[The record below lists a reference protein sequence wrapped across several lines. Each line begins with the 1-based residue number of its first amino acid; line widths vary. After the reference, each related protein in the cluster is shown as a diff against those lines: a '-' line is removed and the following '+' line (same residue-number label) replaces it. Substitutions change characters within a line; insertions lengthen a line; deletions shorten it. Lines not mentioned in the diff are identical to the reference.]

1 MLNFKKFSSNEDGNV
16 AMMFSIA
23 FAGILGLA
31 GIGMDYTNIV
41 RLKSDL
47 QAQVDAAVL
56 AAATADVTVEG
67 NRGLDQN
74 QVNAIRQ
81 KAAFS
86 VLEANGFD
94 LNDIQP
100 RFEISQG
107 TVLLTAKTIYKPFFG
122 GLIGQDAMKIS
133 ATAESGLGEMQ
144 AVEIVLV
151 LDNTN
156 SMIQDGKLA
165 ALKTAATNLVN
176 AVEESG
182 SGSEVALVPF
192 ARYVKI
198 DESLW
203 DAPWFDRPEDID
215 TEITWQ
221 QATHTGG
228 TCHTVTDT
236 RFRDGF
242 EEEFETQVC
251 EDQTTTYEEMTRVD
265 ESRFEGCVG
274 TRTPP
279 FSESDASYGV
289 KVPGLLNR
297 IPSQH
302 TGLNRHLN
310 SHCPRAIIPLTD
322 DYTDLKSEIS
332 YLYGT
337 DNTYIPSGLLWGQ
350 RVLSPGVPFDNEESE
365 NPKRKVMVLM
375 TDGKNTSRLNNS
387 TNAQTYRFAPPYLEW
402 LGGDGH
408 SPEANEVTA
417 RMCEN
422 IKNDGVEIVTI
433 AFQVNDVATQNL
445 LKNCAS
451 DASSV
456 YTAESNQALIDA
468 FESISNS
475 LDESIRLIR

>member
-297 IPSQH
+297 IP
-302 TGLNRHLN
+302 
-310 SHCPRAIIPLTD
+310 
-322 DYTDLKSEIS
+322 

>member
-165 ALKTAATNLVN
+165 ALKTAATN
-176 AVEESG
+176 
-182 SGSEVALVPF
+182 
-192 ARYVKI
+192 
-198 DESLW
+198 
-203 DAPWFDRPEDID
+203 
-215 TEITWQ
+215 Q

-310 SHCPRAIIPLTD
+310 SHCPRAIIPLT
-322 DYTDLKSEIS
+322 T
-332 YLYGT
+332 
-337 DNTYIPSGLLWGQ
+337 P
-350 RVLSPGVPFDNEESE
+350 RVSI
-365 NPKRKVMVLM
+365 
-375 TDGKNTSRLNNS
+375 TQ
-387 TNAQTYRFAPPYLEW
+387 QTL
-402 LGGDGH
+402 
-408 SPEANEVTA
+408 
-417 RMCEN
+417 
-422 IKNDGVEIVTI
+422 
-433 AFQVNDVATQNL
+433 
-445 LKNCAS
+445 
-451 DASSV
+451 
-456 YTAESNQALIDA
+456 
-468 FESISNS
+468 
-475 LDESIRLIR
+475 RLIVLLRLISSGWVEMVIRQRRMR